1 MGKNKLFII
10 ILMILQIILIK
21 AFPQYWLIFI
31 SICIPMFIK
40 ILNDFESEVV
50 SKNSIKVNKSNN
62 LDTHFLFNAI
72 STIMYFCRTDGNKA
86 RELLLALGDYLR
98 YYLSQS
104 EDDTKLSNEYKVLRG
119 YLKIQQSRFGEKID
133 YEIKNIED
141 DFLIKK
147 GFLIEITYI
156 ALKEGLLKSKVGGKI
171 TVESKID
178 KRDLIII
185 LIHDGDITKYIDEYK
200 NIYGEKFGYKLDGI
214 SKDGD
219 KTELSL
225 KIPINNVL

>member
-104 EDDTKLSNEYKVLRG
+104 EDDTKLSNEYKVLKG

>member
-10 ILMILQIILIK
+10 TLMILQIILIK
-21 AFPQYWLIFI
+21 VFPQYWLFFI

-72 STIMYFCRTDGNKA
+72 STIMYYCRTDGNKA

-104 EDDTKLSNEYKVLRG
+104 EDDTKLSNEYKVLKG
-119 YLKIQQSRFGEKID
+119 YLIIQQSRFGEKID

>member
-171 TVESKID
+171 IVESKID
-178 KRDLIII
+178 KRDLIVI

>member
-1 MGKNKLFII
+1 MGKKKLII
-10 ILMILQIILIK
+10 ITLIILQIILIK
-21 AFPQYWLIFI
+21 VFPQYWLIFI
-31 SICIPMFIK
+31 SICVPMFVK

-50 SKNSIKVNKSNN
+50 SKNSIKVNKSND

-72 STIMYFCRTDGNKA
+72 STIMYYCRTDGNKA

-104 EDDTKLSNEYKVLRG
+104 EDDTKLSNEFKVLKG

-133 YEIKNIED
+133 YEIKSLED

-171 TVESKID
+171 TVESKVD
-178 KRDLIII
+178 KKDLIII
-185 LIHDGDITKYIDEYK
+185 LIHDGDIAKYIDEYK
-200 NIYGEKFGYKLDGI
+200 NTYGEKFGYKLDGI

>member
-31 SICIPMFIK
+31 SIGIPMFIK

-104 EDDTKLSNEYKVLRG
+104 DNDDKLSNEYKVLKG

-133 YEIKNIED
+133 YEIKSIEN
-141 DFLIKK
+141 DFLIKR

-185 LIHDGDITKYIDEYK
+185 LLHDGDITKYIDEYK

>member
-31 SICIPMFIK
+31 SISIPMFIK

-104 EDDTKLSNEYKVLRG
+104 DNDDKLSNEYKVLKG

-133 YEIKNIED
+133 YEIKSIEN
-141 DFLIKK
+141 DFLIKR

-185 LIHDGDITKYIDEYK
+185 LLHDGDITKYIDEYK

-214 SKDGD
+214 SKDVD

>member
-31 SICIPMFIK
+31 SISIPMFIK

-104 EDDTKLSNEYKVLRG
+104 DNDDKLSNEYKVLKG

-133 YEIKNIED
+133 YEIKSIEN
-141 DFLIKK
+141 DFLIKR

-185 LIHDGDITKYIDEYK
+185 LLHDGDITKYIDEYK
-200 NIYGEKFGYKLDGI
+200 NIYGERFGYKLDGI